1 MTVWYRFLARQFACP
16 SGWAGRWWM
25 GPWLNRIARRM
36 NRLTLEELGLQ
47 PQDDVL
53 EVGFGGGE
61 LLGALLDS
69 TSGEVHGVDISKAMV
84 KRAERRFRRY
94 GHLHLHRASA
104 EALPLPDGAV
114 GKACSVNTIYFW
126 SDPAGVMA
134 EFARVIRP
142 NGRLAICFEPAY
154 ELRTWP
160 GHEHGF
166 RLYEG
171 HDVQRLFT
179 EAGFGKVTGRWGT
192 GRKPDR
198 FLCLSA
204 IRLGAEKN
212 A

>member
-1 MTVWYRFLARQFACP
+1 MFYRFLARQFACP

-25 GPWLNRIARRM
+25 GPWLDRIGRKM
-36 NRLTLEELGLQ
+36 NRLTLEQLNVQ
-47 PQDDVL
+47 PHENVL
-53 EVGFGGGE
+53 EVGFGGGG
-61 LLGALLDS
+61 LLAMLLAS
-69 TSGEVHGVDISKAMV
+69 TSGEIHGVDISKPMV
-84 KRAERRFRRY
+84 KRAGRRFRR
-94 GHLHLHRASA
+94 HDRLHLHRASA
-104 EALPLPDGAV
+104 EALPLPDAV
-114 GKACSVNTIYFW
+114 VDKACSVNNIYFW

-142 NGRLAICFEPAY
+142 GGRLAICFEPAY
-154 ELRTWP
+154 ELRKWP

-179 EAGFGKVTGRWGT
+179 EAGFGKVTGRWGS

-204 IRLGAEKN
+204 ARLGGEKD